1 MNRVFLLTA
10 IIFFGC
16 ALYAH
21 ADLTRTLKVGIRG
34 EDVRE
39 LQVFLNSDP
48 STKVA
53 ESGVGSPGYES
64 TYYGIRTAQAVSRFQ
79 AKYAIDV
86 LTPAGLLYPTGVVG
100 VLTRQKIAQLRPISP
115 SVATPITPT
124 PARMSPRIDLIAPTI
139 ITRDAQLI
147 TLKGSFDPSGNT
159 VVLSSESKDGVYN
172 TTSQDG
178 TAITFEFSSSL
189 AHKLAQ
195 QISTTASNRARSI
208 STFVSNLN
216 GPEIERR
223 NGVTY
228 SRVILVV
235 RNSYGESIPQTLY
248 VDLASVLNS

>member
-1 MNRVFLLTA
+1 MKYSLLVMLMVLGSVA
-10 IIFFGC
+10 F
-16 ALYAH
+16 AH
-21 ADLTRTLKVGIRG
+21 ADLTRTLKVGMRG
-34 EDVRE
+34 DDVRE

-48 STKVA
+48 GTKIA

-64 TYYGIRTAQAVSRFQ
+64 TYFGIRTAQAVNRFQ

-100 VLTRQKIAQLRPISP
+100 ALTRQKIAQLRPLSP
-115 SVATPITPT
+115 VVSTPT
-124 PARMSPRIDLIAPTI
+124 TSSIPHTLPRIDSIMPSI
-139 ITRDAQLI
+139 VTRDAQSV

-159 VVLSSESKDGVYN
+159 VLLSSESKDGVYS
-172 TTSQDG
+172 TTSPDG
-178 TAITFEFSSSL
+178 TTITFSFSSSL
-189 AHKLAQ
+189 ARKLAQ
-195 QISTTASNRARSI
+195 QISTSPNRARSI
-208 STFVSNLN
+208 AAFVQNLN

-228 SRVILVV
+228 SRVILIV